1 MLKAYINGEG
11 RGGGIHGRD
20 QLKQTVLKTWKEQ
33 DRQTKMWALSL
44 AGWLWTGVT
53 MPQTPLS
60 MGFSRQEYRSGL
72 LYPPLGDLP
81 DPGSKTWSPPLQAD
95 SLLQNHQGS
104 PLSYIHTHKTLLSS
118 WFKWYQLYRWVWD
131 NGYFYNNESSCDEQM
146 LFTCNVGK
154 FIHLFL
160 FLSCFRNIRL
170 L

>member
-1 MLKAYINGEG
+1 MGLSHTY
-11 RGGGIHGRD
+11 
-20 QLKQTVLKTWKEQ
+20 VLCVHPELLQ
-33 DRQTKMWALSL
+33 QC
-44 AGWLWTGVT
+44 WTLCNPVDCNH
-53 MPQTPLS
+53 QVLLS
-60 MGFSRQEYRSGL
+60 MGFSRQEYWSGL

-81 DPGSKTWSPPLQAD
+81 DPGSKTWSPTLQAD